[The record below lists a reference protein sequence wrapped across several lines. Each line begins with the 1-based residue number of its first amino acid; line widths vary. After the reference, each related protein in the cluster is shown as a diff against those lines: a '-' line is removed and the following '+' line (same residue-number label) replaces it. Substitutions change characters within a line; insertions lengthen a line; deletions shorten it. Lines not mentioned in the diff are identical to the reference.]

1 MTGIIEH
8 VANVMVPVLLCVLL
22 GYALAWFKAPFDRK
36 LFGSLV
42 SNVGYPTLIL
52 SHLAKEH
59 IQLGTF
65 LSVLGAALAMV
76 VIFGTLGFLVLK
88 LMRVSIRAYL
98 APMML
103 SNVGNIGLP
112 VATLAFGAQGGAV
125 AIGFIVVVL
134 TAIFTIGIA
143 IPMGRPDFKALARQP
158 VIYAV
163 ILALVLLATGWK
175 IPGPVD
181 QSLEILGGLAIPIML
196 LTLGHSLET
205 LKLSGVS
212 RAVLLSLIHIGISAG
227 GSLCNHIH
235 SAAGCEDRERDRAAL
250 LYAALRRDLSGN
262 FPASARS
269 RRGRGRVHFRLHLP
283 DTGHAADCPDLLG
296 DGLKPVSEVDDAL
309 VAALLLVELRPSGA
323 PVPGPVVMHQD
334 IGVEAKLVEAEVP
347 RTCVSPVQ
355 HLPSEPFALPVRIHG
370 DALDQEVIAL
380 RNKNEARADAG
391 RASHDPH
398 IGISDQ
404 GGIVR
409 RHRQR
414 HRVHDRN
421 EPFIGPPGKFA
432 QSRRVLR
439 SRPFRVLARPVPA
452 HPAQGRA
459 FMNDSKSLMP
469 CARSKHP
476 KAPPSF
482 MSSAAATN
490 APSAIRARPAP
501 IETRATP
508 RSASSFR
515 VR

>member
-1 MTGIIEH
+1 MTGIVEH

-22 GYALAWFKAPFDRK
+22 GYALAWFRAPFDRK

-212 RAVLLSLIHIGISAG
+212 RAVLLSLIHIGISA
-227 GSLCNHIH
+227 
-235 SAAGCEDRERDRAAL
+235 
-250 LYAALRRDLSGN
+250 
-262 FPASARS
+262 
-269 RRGRGRVHFRLHLP
+269 
-283 DTGHAADCPDLLG
+283 
-296 DGLKPVSEVDDAL
+296 
-309 VAALLLVELRPSGA
+309 VAAFAITSVLPLDAKIESVIVLL
-323 PVPGPVVMHQD
+323 
-334 IGVEAKLVEAEVP
+334 
-347 RTCVSPVQ
+347 C
-355 HLPSEPFALPVRIHG
+355 
-370 DALDQEVIAL
+370 
-380 RNKNEARADAG
+380 
-391 RASHDPH
+391 
-398 IGISDQ
+398 
-404 GGIVR
+404 
-409 RHRQR
+409 
-414 HRVHDRN
+414 
-421 EPFIGPPGKFA
+421 
-432 QSRRVLR
+432 
-439 SRPFRVLARPVPA
+439 
-452 HPAQGRA
+452 
-459 FMNDSKSLMP
+459 FM
-469 CARSKHP
+469 
-476 KAPPSF
+476 PPSVATYLAI
-482 MSSAAATN
+482 SQHQPDHAEGVAAFIFVSTCLTLVTLPIVLTYWATG
-490 APSAIRARPAP
+490 
-501 IETRATP
+501 
-508 RSASSFR
+508 
-515 VR
+515 

>member
-65 LSVLGAALAMV
+65 LSVLGAALAIV

-98 APMML
+98 PPMML

-212 RAVLLSLIHIGISAG
+212 RAVLLSVIHIGISA
-227 GSLCNHIH
+227 
-235 SAAGCEDRERDRAAL
+235 
-250 LYAALRRDLSGN
+250 
-262 FPASARS
+262 
-269 RRGRGRVHFRLHLP
+269 
-283 DTGHAADCPDLLG
+283 
-296 DGLKPVSEVDDAL
+296 
-309 VAALLLVELRPSGA
+309 VAAFAITYVLPLDAKIESVIVLL
-323 PVPGPVVMHQD
+323 
-334 IGVEAKLVEAEVP
+334 
-347 RTCVSPVQ
+347 C
-355 HLPSEPFALPVRIHG
+355 
-370 DALDQEVIAL
+370 
-380 RNKNEARADAG
+380 
-391 RASHDPH
+391 
-398 IGISDQ
+398 
-404 GGIVR
+404 
-409 RHRQR
+409 
-414 HRVHDRN
+414 
-421 EPFIGPPGKFA
+421 
-432 QSRRVLR
+432 
-439 SRPFRVLARPVPA
+439 
-452 HPAQGRA
+452 
-459 FMNDSKSLMP
+459 FM
-469 CARSKHP
+469 
-476 KAPPSF
+476 PPSVATYLAI
-482 MSSAAATN
+482 SQHQPDHAEGVAAFIFVSTCLTLVTLPIVLTYWATG
-490 APSAIRARPAP
+490 
-501 IETRATP
+501 
-508 RSASSFR
+508 
-515 VR
+515 